1 MTIPITTSDIFF
13 RMVDRKN
20 KNLYPDSAIPF
31 LKELFLVVD
40 ETFFPQK
47 QLKPQLR
54 WKTKLQYET
63 MLTYLL
69 KNIIQKEGADLEES
83 SLKLLLSKIL
93 EDYLLKNLDIFYNYN
108 LYFDKE
114 RKKTKTIIDSSINY
128 LYQLEETEPFI
139 LAKEIELRVEEK
151 IYTDS
156 KIIKMILAKNI
167 KKSKMAIVTN
177 NTIYKKYLQELTN
190 NLISK

>member
-54 WKTKLQYET
+54 
-63 MLTYLL
+63 
-69 KNIIQKEGADLEES
+69 
-83 SLKLLLSKIL
+83 
-93 EDYLLKNLDIFYNYN
+93 
-108 LYFDKE
+108 
-114 RKKTKTIIDSSINY
+114 
-128 LYQLEETEPFI
+128 
-139 LAKEIELRVEEK
+139 
-151 IYTDS
+151 
-156 KIIKMILAKNI
+156 
-167 KKSKMAIVTN
+167 
-177 NTIYKKYLQELTN
+177 
-190 NLISK
+190 

>member
-1 MTIPITTSDIFF
+1 
-13 RMVDRKN
+13 
-20 KNLYPDSAIPF
+20 
-31 LKELFLVVD
+31 
-40 ETFFPQK
+40 
-47 QLKPQLR
+47 
-54 WKTKLQYET
+54 
-63 MLTYLL
+63 MLTYLS